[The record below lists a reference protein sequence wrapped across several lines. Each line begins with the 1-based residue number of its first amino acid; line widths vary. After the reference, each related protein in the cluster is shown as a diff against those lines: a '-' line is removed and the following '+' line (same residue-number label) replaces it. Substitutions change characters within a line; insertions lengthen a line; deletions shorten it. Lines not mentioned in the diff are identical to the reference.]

1 MEKRAKIIAVDF
13 DGTLVENK
21 WPDIGATN
29 TKVLNYCKNEQAKG
43 ARIILWTN
51 RVEEPLANAVKWC
64 KENGLHL
71 DAVND
76 NLPESVEMFGFNTRK
91 IYADEFIDDRATVS
105 FDLPFVEGAEGSG
118 WAEREIELACESER
132 KGAEKPEDA
141 AHGVACYDSAL
152 RAYQSLMRDGHS
164 GFSIQIT
171 KSLLN
176 RLIDGK
182 CLTPIEDTP
191 DIWED
196 VSEMFGKDD
205 PVKHYQC
212 KRMSSLFKEVAPDG
226 TVTYSDTNRVQVVNV
241 DEPDIA
247 YTNGFTTRLIDKLAP
262 ITMPYFL
269 SLIHI

>member
-91 IYADEFIDDRATVS
+91 IYADEFIDDRDTAVR
-105 FDLPFVEGAEGSG
+105 GAPGVNVQ
-118 WAEREIELACESER
+118 IQPQL
-132 KGAEKPEDA
+132 
-141 AHGVACYDSAL
+141 HGYLLKSAL
-152 RAYQSLMRDGHS
+152 RR
-164 GFSIQIT
+164 
-171 KSLLN
+171 
-176 RLIDGK
+176 
-182 CLTPIEDTP
+182 
-191 DIWED
+191 
-196 VSEMFGKDD
+196 
-205 PVKHYQC
+205 
-212 KRMSSLFKEVAPDG
+212 
-226 TVTYSDTNRVQVVNV
+226 
-241 DEPDIA
+241 
-247 YTNGFTTRLIDKLAP
+247 
-262 ITMPYFL
+262 
-269 SLIHI
+269 